1 MPEMKSKPGTNTP
14 KVRQTDAAPKEV
26 AGILRQQ
33 YAEKQAERQ
42 PEAKSPVKYA
52 TDKVETD
59 GKRGAVLAAE
69 GTRRAVQQVKRRKE
83 RREKAESTEPKKES
97 APTAREPEPHTGE
110 QQSQDAPRQL
120 DHAPKQAERAP
131 KQADHAPKQT
141 AERGQAGQSPVLQER
156 QVTPKTRQSAAA
168 RERVGA
174 DSAKPLSSSPQQRR
188 RRQAVQTAAQNSRDT
203 HLSAATPPHTGGAV
217 ENAVTPKTR
226 QNAVKGRTEVESN
239 HPMPPSPQEL
249 RRQKV
254 VQDTVR
260 TRQEARRGIDAEI
273 SRVDRAVGAERK
285 LVGNVERGGTEQPS
299 LIFHRENSGMTAR
312 RPTYR
317 VDKQGKAGGKVDLP
331 QKPSSRAPMKP
342 KFAPKERAAAGRQL
356 QRNTVTAAQQAKRAA
371 AQKLQRQMVKRN
383 AENAQKATK
392 QAAQLTVKASKAVV
406 GAVMSAVS
414 SIAAIAG
421 GGIVLVVVLVVI
433 ALIAAIVASP
443 FGIFFSNDSASRD
456 TVPISAAIAQVNFD
470 FNARLEELQ
479 SADTYDDITV
489 SGSTADWVEILA
501 VFAAKVADSDG
512 ADAADVATIDA
523 DRIDRLKAVF
533 WDMNALTSEV
543 ETIDHPD
550 SNPNDDTDDSWTEKI
565 LHITLTPKA
574 AADMPSVYGFTT
586 RQTDAMNELLAERAA
601 LAELVGS
608 LVAFSADTAEIMK
621 RLPPDLSPERR
632 EVVRVACSLVGKVTY
647 FWGGKSLVIGWDSRW
662 GALQKVW
669 ADGNSTTGTYRPY
682 GLDCS
687 GFVDWVFYNASNGA
701 YYPGHGGGA
710 SMQHSYCTPI
720 SWAEA
725 IPGDL
730 VFYPDDTHVGIVG
743 GRDES
748 GNLLI
753 IHCASSANGTVVTGV
768 SGFTSIGKPLYYAE

>member
-1 MPEMKSKPGTNTP
+1 MPEMKSKPGMNTP
-14 KVRQTDAAPKEV
+14 KVRQTNAAPKE
-26 AGILRQQ
+26 AADILRRK

-42 PEAKSPVKYA
+42 PEAKSPVQYA

-59 GKRGAVLAAE
+59 GRRGAVLAAE
-69 GTRRAVQQVKRRKE
+69 GTRRAAQQVKRRKE

-97 APTAREPEPHTGE
+97 APTAREPESHTGE

-141 AERGQAGQSPVLQER
+141 AERGQAGQRPVLQER

-174 DSAKPLSSSPQQRR
+174 DSAKPISPSPQQRG
-188 RRQAVQTAAQNSRDT
+188 RQQTVQTAVQNSRDT
-203 HLSAATPPHTGGAV
+203 HLSVATPPHTGGAV
-217 ENAVTPKTR
+217 ENTVTSKMR
-226 QNAVKGRTEVESN
+226 QNGVKGRTEVENNQSI
-239 HPMPPSPQEL
+239 PSSPQEL

-273 SRVDRAVGAERK
+273 SRVDRAVGAEQK
-285 LVGNVERGGTEQPS
+285 LISRAETAGELPS
-299 LIFHRENSGMTAR
+299 KPA
-312 RPTYR
+312 YR
-317 VDKQGKAGGKVDLP
+317 VKSGAEAPRTSPRFAGKLGMAEEKAARPRISGV
-331 QKPSSRAPMKP
+331 RAPSKP
-342 KFAPKERAAAGRQL
+342 AFTLKERATAGQQF
-356 QRNTVTAAQQAKRAA
+356 QRNIATAAQQTKRAA

-392 QAAQLTVKASKAVV
+392 QAAQLTIKATKAVV
-406 GAVMSAVS
+406 GAVKSAVS

-421 GGIVLVVVLVVI
+421 GGIVLVVALVVI

-456 TVPISAAIAQVNFD
+456 TVPISEAVAQVNFD

-479 SADTYDDITV
+479 DADAYDDITV
-489 SGSTADWVEILA
+489 DGSAADWIDVLA
-501 VFAAKVADSDG
+501 VFAAKVAGSDSP
-512 ADAADVATIDA
+512 DAADVATIDA

-550 SNPNDDTDDSWTEKI
+550 SDPDDDTDDSWTEKI
-565 LHITLTPKA
+565 LHITVTPKA
-574 AADMPSVYGFTT
+574 AVDMPNVYGFTT

-601 LAELVGS
+601 LAELVGN
-608 LVAFSADTAEIMK
+608 LTAFSADAADVVK
-621 RLPPDLSPERR
+621 RLPANLSPERR
-632 EVVRVACSLVGKVTY
+632 EVVKVACSLVGKVTY

-662 GALQKVW
+662 GQLQKVW
-669 ADGNSTTGTYRPY
+669 ADGSSTTGTYRPY

-710 SMQHSYCTPI
+710 TMQHTYCTPI
-720 SWAEA
+720 SWADA
-725 IPGDL
+725 LPGDL

-743 GRDES
+743 GRDEG

-753 IHCASSANGTVVTGV
+753 VHCASSANGTVVTGV
-768 SGFTSIGKPLYYAE
+768 SGFTSIGRPLYYAE

>member
-1 MPEMKSKPGTNTP
+1 MINLKTAPGMKTP
-14 KVRQTDAAPKEV
+14 KVRQSNAAPKET
-26 AGILRQQ
+26 AGILRKQ
-33 YAEKQAERQ
+33 YEEKEKTRQ
-42 PEAKSPVKYA
+42 PEPSPVQYA
-52 TDKVETD
+52 TDKTET
-59 GKRGAVLAAE
+59 GGRRAALLAAD
-69 GTRRAVQQVKRRKE
+69 GTRRVTQQVKRRKE

-97 APTAREPEPHTGE
+97 APTAREPEPHTGK
-110 QQSQDAPRQL
+110 QTSQDAPRQL
-120 DHAPKQAERAP
+120 DHAPKHAERTP
-131 KQADHAPKQT
+131 KQTDHAPKQT
-141 AERGQAGQSPVLQER
+141 AERGRAGQSPVLQER
-156 QVTPKTRQSAAA
+156 QVTPKTLQSAAA
-168 RERVGA
+168 RERVGS
-174 DSAKPLSSSPQQRR
+174 DSIQ
-188 RRQAVQTAAQNSRDT
+188 
-203 HLSAATPPHTGGAV
+203 
-217 ENAVTPKTR
+217 PK
-226 QNAVKGRTEVESN
+226 
-239 HPMPPSPQEL
+239 PPSPQEL

-273 SRVDRAVGAERK
+273 PRVDRTVGAEQK
-285 LVGNVERGGTEQPS
+285 LISRTEAAGELPS
-299 LIFHRENSGMTAR
+299 KPAYHVKSGADTPRTSPRFAGK
-312 RPTYR
+312 P
-317 VDKQGKAGGKVDLP
+317 GKAEGKAARPRV
-331 QKPSSRAPMKP
+331 SGIRAPSKP
-342 KFAPKERAAAGRQL
+342 GFTLKEHTTAGRQF

-392 QAAQLTVKASKAVV
+392 QAAQLTVKATKAVV
-406 GAVMSAVS
+406 GAVKSAVS
-414 SIAAIAG
+414 SIVAIAG

-456 TVPISAAIAQVNFD
+456 TVPISAAVAQVNFD

-479 SADTYDDITV
+479 SVDTYDDITV
-489 SGSTADWVEILA
+489 DGSTADWVEILA
-501 VFAAKVADSDG
+501 VFAAKVAGSDG

-533 WDMNALTSEV
+533 WDMNVLTSEV

-586 RQTDAMNELLAERAA
+586 RQTDAMNELLAERTA

-608 LVAFSADTAEIMK
+608 LVAFSADAAEIMK
-621 RLPPDLSPERR
+621 RLPADLSTERR

-662 GALQKVW
+662 GTLQKVW
-669 ADGNSTTGTYRPY
+669 AEGNSTTGTYRPY

-687 GFVDWVFYNASNGA
+687 GFVDWVFYNASGGA
-701 YYPGHGGGA
+701 YVLGHGGGA
-710 SMQHSYCTPI
+710 TMQHGYCTPI
-720 SWAEA
+720 SWADA

-730 VFYPDDTHVGIVG
+730 VFYPDNTHVGIVG

-768 SGFTSIGKPLYYAE
+768 SGFTAIGRPLYYGE

>member
-1 MPEMKSKPGTNTP
+1 MINLKTAPGMKTP
-14 KVRQTDAAPKEV
+14 KVRQSNAAPKEA
-26 AGILRQQ
+26 AGILRKQ
-33 YAEKQAERQ
+33 YEEKEKTRQ
-42 PEAKSPVKYA
+42 PEPSPVQYA
-52 TDKVETD
+52 TDKTET
-59 GKRGAVLAAE
+59 GGRRAALLAAD
-69 GTRRAVQQVKRRKE
+69 GTRRVTQQVKRRKE

-97 APTAREPEPHTGE
+97 APTAREPEPHTGK
-110 QQSQDAPRQL
+110 QTSQDAPRQL
-120 DHAPKQAERAP
+120 DHAPKHAERTP
-131 KQADHAPKQT
+131 KQTDHAPKQT
-141 AERGQAGQSPVLQER
+141 AERGRAGQSPVLQER
-156 QVTPKTRQSAAA
+156 QVTPKTLQSAAA

-174 DSAKPLSSSPQQRR
+174 DSIQ
-188 RRQAVQTAAQNSRDT
+188 
-203 HLSAATPPHTGGAV
+203 
-217 ENAVTPKTR
+217 PK
-226 QNAVKGRTEVESN
+226 
-239 HPMPPSPQEL
+239 PPSPQEL

-260 TRQEARRGIDAEI
+260 TRQEARCGIDAEI
-273 SRVDRAVGAERK
+273 SRVDRAVNTEAAGELPTKPSYRAKSGAEAPRTSPHF
-285 LVGNVERGGTEQPS
+285 VGKP
-299 LIFHRENSGMTAR
+299 
-312 RPTYR
+312 
-317 VDKQGKAGGKVDLP
+317 GKAEEKAARPRISGV
-331 QKPSSRAPMKP
+331 RAPSKP
-342 KFAPKERAAAGRQL
+342 AFTLKERATAGRQL
-356 QRNTVTAAQQAKRAA
+356 QRNTLTAAQQAKRAA

-383 AENAQKATK
+383 AENAQKTAK
-392 QAAQLTVKASKAVV
+392 QAAQFTVKATKAVV
-406 GAVMSAVS
+406 GAVKSAVS

-443 FGIFFSNDSASRD
+443 FGIFFSDDSASRD
-456 TVPISAAIAQVNFD
+456 TVPISAAVAQVNFD

-489 SGSTADWVEILA
+489 DGSTADWVEILA
-501 VFAAKVADSDG
+501 VFAAKVAGSDG

-533 WDMNALTSEV
+533 WDMNALTTEV

-574 AADMPSVYGFTT
+574 AADMPSVYSFTA

-608 LVAFSADTAEIMK
+608 LVTFSADAAEIMK
-621 RLPPDLSPERR
+621 RLPADLSPERR

-662 GALQKVW
+662 GTLQKVW

-710 SMQHSYCTPI
+710 TMQHSYCTAI
-720 SWAEA
+720 SWADA
-725 IPGDL
+725 LPGDL
-730 VFYPDDTHVGIVG
+730 VFYPDDMHVGIVG
-743 GRDES
+743 GRDDG

-753 IHCASSANGTVVTGV
+753 IHCASSANGTVVTGI
-768 SGFTSIGKPLYYAE
+768 SGFTAIGRPLYYAE